1 VIAIEHA
8 PWFTAEKEALGTWV
22 ESTREEQF
30 MASKLP
36 YQTPKW
42 ETLGTVHEMT
52 LTKFNK
58 IGPDSDQYSNA
69 IPIVGSI
76 KPI

>member
-1 VIAIEHA
+1 
-8 PWFTAEKEALGTWV
+8 
-22 ESTREEQF
+22 

-36 YQTPKW
+36 YQAPRM
-42 ETLGTVHEMT
+42 ETLGTVHAMT